1 MVNLYSGAEITVV
14 LAKIISGL
22 LLTNFVSFN
31 FFPLEGGRLCVFF
44 FFNRIF
50 ILALFI

>member
-44 FFNRIF
+44 FNRIF